1 MLARVTFQLVKPL
14 DDQHVHHPLRGL
26 QGPSSPSSSPWS

>member
-1 MLARVTFQLVKPL
+1 MLARVTFQLSPL
-14 DDQHVHHPLRGL
+14 MINTTTPCAMRGL